1 MKMKMFKSIRSQ
13 LTIWYAVVL
22 GLIFLVSD
30 IILYR
35 SFNLSLIDTMDQT
48 LYTAAEDVEQSIF
61 KVPMEK
67 WQATIKQ
74 LERGFLVNRLFI
86 QVLEISTEKT
96 ESFRIAARSGVL
108 SGNISQQ
115 KVWDELSHQLPTKPV
130 YMNVTEES
138 PGIHPLR
145 IILFPVQHEDN
156 KAYLIQVGTS
166 LKKMFSTL
174 KDFLVIL
181 IFSGP
186 ILLLV
191 SVLGGYFILSRVLL
205 PMKSV
210 VQTAKKITAEDL
222 SLRIEANNQ
231 KNEIGQLI
239 TTFNEMIS
247 RLERSV
253 LQIKQFSS
261 DASHDLKTPLTVI
274 RGEVDIALRKNRPP
288 AEYIK
293 TLTSVREEAK
303 KLGRIIDNLL
313 FLSRIDSRDHQRS
326 FEKVHLDEI
335 LLEVFEKTTPL
346 ANEKELAYVLEKIER
361 VSIQGDPIL
370 LSRLLMNLVDN
381 AIKYTPA
388 GGQIKIS
395 LKNTGEKTRLAIQ
408 DNGIGIPGNALPFIF
423 NRFYRVDQSRSQ
435 RNEGAG
441 LGLSI
446 VKKIADIHQAE
457 VDIHSQLNKGTT
469 VFVSFPLSTTVN

>member
-1 MKMKMFKSIRSQ
+1 MKMKLFKSIRSQ
-13 LTIWYAVVL
+13 LTIWYAVVV
-22 GLIFLVSD
+22 GLIFLASD
-30 IILYR
+30 IILYQG
-35 SFNLSLIDTMDQT
+35 FKMSLTDTMDQT

-67 WQATIKQ
+67 WQAAIKQ

-86 QVLEISTEKT
+86 QVLEISTEKAD
-96 ESFRIAARSGVL
+96 SFRIAARSGVL

-115 KVWDELSHQLPTKPV
+115 KMWDELSHQLPSKPV
-130 YMNVTEES
+130 YINITEES

-145 IILFPVQHEDN
+145 IILYPVRQEGN

-166 LKKMFSTL
+166 LKKMSSTL
-174 KDFLVIL
+174 KDFLIIL

-191 SVLGGYFILSRVLL
+191 SVLGGYFILTRVLQ

-239 TTFNEMIS
+239 ITFNEMIS

-253 LQIKQFSS
+253 SQIKQFSS

-274 RGEVDIALRKNRPP
+274 RGEIDITLRKNRPK

-303 KLGRIIDNLL
+303 KLERVIDNLL
-313 FLSRIDSRDHQRS
+313 FLSRIDSRDYQRS
-326 FEKVHLDEI
+326 YEKVQLDEI
-335 LLEVFEKTTPL
+335 LLDVFEKITPL
-346 ANEKELAYVLEKIER
+346 ANEKEVAYVLEIIER
-361 VSIQGDPIL
+361 VSMQGDPIL
-370 LSRLLMNLVDN
+370 LSRLLMNLMDN
-381 AIKYTPA
+381 AIKYTPP

-395 LKNTGEKTRLAIQ
+395 LKNTREKTRFTIQ
-408 DNGIGIPGNALPFIF
+408 DTGIGIPESALSYIF

-457 VDIHSQLNKGTT
+457 IDIHSQLNEGTT
-469 VFVSFPLSTTVN
+469 VLVSFPLSTA

>member
-13 LTIWYAVVL
+13 LTIWYGVVL
-22 GLIFLVSD
+22 ALIFVVSD

-35 SFNLSLIDTMDQT
+35 SFKMSLNDTMDQT
-48 LYTAAEDVEQSIF
+48 LYTAAEDVETSIF
-61 KVPMEK
+61 KVPKEK

-96 ESFRIAARSGVL
+96 GGFRIAARSGVL

-115 KVWDELSHQLPTKPV
+115 KVWQALSHQLPAKPV
-130 YMNVTEES
+130 YMNVTQES
-138 PGIHPLR
+138 PAIHPLR
-145 IILFPVQHEDN
+145 IILYPVQQEGN
-156 KAYLIQVGTS
+156 KEYLIQVGTS

-174 KDFLVIL
+174 KDFLTIL

-191 SVLGGYFILSRVLL
+191 SVLGGFFILTRVLQ

-210 VQTAKKITAEDL
+210 VQTAKKITTEDL
-222 SLRIEANNQ
+222 SLRIEVNNQ

-274 RGEVDIALRKNRPP
+274 RGEIDIALRKNRPP

-293 TLTSVREEAK
+293 TLRSVGEEAK
-303 KLGRIIDNLL
+303 KLERVIDNLL
-313 FLSRIDSRDHQRS
+313 FLSRIDSRDYQRS

-335 LLEVFEKTTPL
+335 LLEVFEKTTSI
-346 ANEKELAYVLEKIER
+346 ANEKELAYVLEKMER
-361 VSIQGDPIL
+361 IPMQGDPIL

-381 AIKYTPA
+381 AIKYTPR
-388 GGQIKIS
+388 GGRINIS
-395 LKNTGEKTRLAIQ
+395 LKKSKEKAELTIRDTGM
-408 DNGIGIPGNALPFIF
+408 GIPQKALSLIF

-435 RNEGAG
+435 SNEGAG

-446 VKKIADIHQAE
+446 VKKIADIHQAKI
-457 VDIHSQLNKGTT
+457 DIHSQLSKGTT
-469 VFVSFPLSTTVN
+469 VLVSFPLSYAAN

>member
-1 MKMKMFKSIRSQ
+1 
-13 LTIWYAVVL
+13 
-22 GLIFLVSD
+22 
-30 IILYR
+30 
-35 SFNLSLIDTMDQT
+35 
-48 LYTAAEDVEQSIF
+48 
-61 KVPMEK
+61 
-67 WQATIKQ
+67 
-74 LERGFLVNRLFI
+74 
-86 QVLEISTEKT
+86 
-96 ESFRIAARSGVL
+96 
-108 SGNISQQ
+108 
-115 KVWDELSHQLPTKPV
+115 
-130 YMNVTEES
+130 
-138 PGIHPLR
+138 
-145 IILFPVQHEDN
+145 
-156 KAYLIQVGTS
+156 
-166 LKKMFSTL
+166 
-174 KDFLVIL
+174 
-181 IFSGP
+181 
-186 ILLLV
+186 
-191 SVLGGYFILSRVLL
+191 
-205 PMKSV
+205 V

-222 SLRIEANNQ
+222 SLRIEVNNQ

-303 KLGRIIDNLL
+303 KLERIIDNLL
-313 FLSRIDSRDHQRS
+313 FLSRIDSRDYQRS

-346 ANEKELAYVLEKIER
+346 ANKKQLAYVLEKMER
-361 VSIQGDPIL
+361 ISMPGDHIL

-381 AIKYTPA
+381 AIKYTPH
-388 GGQIKIS
+388 GGRIRIS
-395 LKNTGEKTRLAIQ
+395 LKNTGEKSRLTIQ
-408 DNGIGIPGNALPFIF
+408 DTGIGIPENALPFIF

-446 VKKIADIHQAE
+446 VKKIADIHQVE

-469 VFVSFPLSTTVN
+469 VLVSFPLSTA

>member
-1 MKMKMFKSIRSQ
+1 MRIFKSIRSQ

-22 GLIFLVSD
+22 ALIFVVSD

-35 SFNLSLIDTMDQT
+35 SFKMSLTDTMDQT
-48 LYTAAEDVEQSIF
+48 LYTAAEEVETAIF
-61 KVPMEK
+61 KVPKEK
-67 WQATIKQ
+67 WQTTIKQ

-86 QVLEISTEKT
+86 QVLEISTEKAGG
-96 ESFRIAARSGVL
+96 FRIAARSGVL

-115 KVWDELSHQLPTKPV
+115 KVWEELSHQLPAKPV
-130 YMNVTEES
+130 YMNVTQES
-138 PGIHPLR
+138 PAIHPLR
-145 IILFPVQHEDN
+145 IILYPVQQEGN
-156 KAYLIQVGTS
+156 KEYLIQVGTS
-166 LKKMFSTL
+166 LKKIFSTL
-174 KDFLVIL
+174 EDFLTIL
-181 IFSGP
+181 LFSGP
-186 ILLLV
+186 ILLFV
-191 SVLGGYFILSRVLL
+191 SVLGGYLILTRVLQ
-205 PMKSV
+205 PMKAV
-210 VQTAKKITAEDL
+210 VKTAQKITTEDL
-222 SLRIEANNQ
+222 SLRIESKNQ
-231 KNEIGQLI
+231 ENEIGQLI

-274 RGEVDIALRKNRPP
+274 RGEIDIALRKNRPP

-293 TLTSVREEAK
+293 TLKSVGEEAK
-303 KLGRIIDNLL
+303 KLERVIDNLL
-313 FLSRIDSRDHQRS
+313 FLSRMDSRDYQRS

-335 LLEVFEKTTPL
+335 FLEVFEKTASI
-346 ANEKELAYVLEKIER
+346 ANEKELAYVIEKMER
-361 VSIQGDPIL
+361 IPMQGDPIL

-381 AIKYTPA
+381 AIKYTPR
-388 GGQIKIS
+388 GGRVKIS
-395 LKNTGEKTRLAIQ
+395 LKKSKGKAELTIQ
-408 DNGIGIPGNALPFIF
+408 DTGMGIPSEALSLIF

-435 RNEGAG
+435 QNEGAG

-469 VFVSFPLSTTVN
+469 AIVSFPLSTAGK

>member
-1 MKMKMFKSIRSQ
+1 MS
-13 LTIWYAVVL
+13 LT
-22 GLIFLVSD
+22 
-30 IILYR
+30 
-35 SFNLSLIDTMDQT
+35 DTMDQT
-48 LYTAAEDVEQSIF
+48 LYTAAEDVESSIF

-96 ESFRIAARSGVL
+96 GGFRIAARSGVL

-115 KVWDELSHQLPTKPV
+115 KVWEELSHQLPAKPV
-130 YMNVTEES
+130 YMNVTQES
-138 PGIHPLR
+138 PAIHPLR
-145 IILFPVQHEDN
+145 IILYPVQQEG
-156 KAYLIQVGTS
+156 KREYLIQVGTS

-174 KDFLVIL
+174 KDFLTIL

-191 SVLGGYFILSRVLL
+191 SVLGGYFILTRVLL

-210 VQTAKKITAEDL
+210 VQTAKKITTEDL

-274 RGEVDIALRKNRPP
+274 RGEIDIALRKNRPP

-293 TLTSVREEAK
+293 TLSSVGEEAK
-303 KLGRIIDNLL
+303 KLERVIDNLL
-313 FLSRIDSRDHQRS
+313 FLSRIDSRDYQRS
-326 FEKVHLDEI
+326 HEKVHLDEI

-346 ANEKELAYVLEKIER
+346 ASEKELAYVLKKIER
-361 VSIQGDPIL
+361 VSMHGDSIL
-370 LSRLLMNLVDN
+370 LSRLLMNLLDN
-381 AIKYTPA
+381 AIKYTPL

-395 LKNTGEKTRLAIQ
+395 LKNSGEKAELNIQ
-408 DNGIGIPGNALPFIF
+408 DTGMGIPQNALPFIF

-446 VKKIADIHQAE
+446 VKKIADIHQAR
-457 VDIHSQLNKGTT
+457 VDVHSQLNKGTT
-469 VFVSFPLSTTVN
+469 VLVSFPLSTA

>member
-1 MKMKMFKSIRSQ
+1 MKMFKSIRSQ

-35 SFNLSLIDTMDQT
+35 SFKLSLIDTMDQT

-61 KVPMEK
+61 KVPTEK
-67 WQATIKQ
+67 WQTTIKQ

-86 QVLEISTEKT
+86 QVLEISIEKT
-96 ESFRIAARSGVL
+96 ENFHIAARSGVL

-115 KVWDELSHQLPTKPV
+115 KVWDELSCQLPPKPV

-138 PGIHPLR
+138 PAIHPLR
-145 IILFPVQHEDN
+145 IILYPVQHEGN

-174 KDFLVIL
+174 KDFLIVL

-186 ILLLV
+186 VLLV
-191 SVLGGYFILSRVLL
+191 ISVLGGYFILTRVLQ
-205 PMKSV
+205 PMKTV
-210 VQTAKKITAEDL
+210 VQTVKKITAEDL
-222 SLRIEANNQ
+222 SLRIEPNNQ

-239 TTFNEMIS
+239 TTFNEMIT

-274 RGEVDIALRKNRPP
+274 RGEVDIALRKNRPQ

-303 KLGRIIDNLL
+303 KLERIIDNLL
-313 FLSRIDSRDHQRS
+313 FLSRIDSRNYQRT
-326 FEKVHLDEI
+326 FEKVDLDEI

-346 ANEKELAYVLEKIER
+346 ANKKKLAYVLEKIER
-361 VSIQGDPIL
+361 VSLQGDHIL
-370 LSRLLMNLVDN
+370 LNRLLMNLMDN
-381 AIKYTPA
+381 AIKYTPP
-388 GGQIKIS
+388 GGRIQIS
-395 LKNTGEKTRLAIQ
+395 LKNTRKKSRLTIE
-408 DNGIGIPGNALPFIF
+408 DTGIGIPENALPFIF

-446 VKKIADIHQAE
+446 VKKIADIHQAD
-457 VDIHSQLNKGTT
+457 VDIRSQLNKGTT
-469 VFVSFPLSTTVN
+469 VLVSFPLSTITH

>member
-35 SFNLSLIDTMDQT
+35 SFKLSLIDTMDQT

-61 KVPMEK
+61 KVPGEK

-86 QVLEISTEKT
+86 QVLEISSEKT
-96 ESFRIAARSGVL
+96 ASFRIAARSGVL

-115 KVWDELSHQLPTKPV
+115 KVWDELSQQLPPKPV

-138 PGIHPLR
+138 PAIHPLR
-145 IILFPVQHEDN
+145 IILYPVQQEGN

-174 KDFLVIL
+174 KDFLMVL

-186 ILLLV
+186 VLLLI
-191 SVLGGYFILSRVLL
+191 SVLGGYFILTRVLH
-205 PMKSV
+205 PMKTV

-222 SLRIEANNQ
+222 SLRIQPNNQ

-239 TTFNEMIS
+239 ITFNEMIS

-303 KLGRIIDNLL
+303 KLEGIIDNLL
-313 FLSRIDSRDHQRS
+313 FLSCIDSRSYQRS
-326 FEKVHLDEI
+326 FENVHPDEI

-346 ANEKELAYVLEKIER
+346 ANEKQLAYVLEKIER
-361 VSIQGDPIL
+361 ISLPGDPIL

-381 AIKYTPA
+381 AIKYTPP
-388 GGQIKIS
+388 GGRIQMS
-395 LKNTGEKTRLAIQ
+395 LKNSGEKTILAIQ
-408 DNGIGIPGNALPFIF
+408 DNGIGIPENALPFIF
-423 NRFYRVDQSRSQ
+423 NRFYRVDQSRTQ

-469 VFVSFPLSTTVN
+469 ILVSFPLSST

>member
-35 SFNLSLIDTMDQT
+35 SFKLSLIDTMDQT

-61 KVPMEK
+61 KLPMEK

-86 QVLEISTEKT
+86 QVLEISSEKT
-96 ESFRIAARSGVL
+96 ESFLIAARSGVL

-115 KVWDELSHQLPTKPV
+115 KVWDELSHQLPVKPV

-145 IILFPVQHEDN
+145 IILYPVEQEGN

-191 SVLGGYFILSRVLL
+191 SVLGGYFILTRVLQ

-210 VQTAKKITAEDL
+210 VQTAKKITTEDL
-222 SLRIEANNQ
+222 SLRIEVNNQ

-253 LQIKQFSS
+253 IQIKQFSS

-274 RGEVDIALRKNRPP
+274 RGEVDIALRKNRSP

-313 FLSRIDSRDHQRS
+313 FLSRIDTRDYQRS

-361 VSIQGDPIL
+361 VSMQGDPIL

-435 RNEGAG
+435 RDEGAG

-457 VDIHSQLNKGTT
+457 VDIHSQLNEGTT
-469 VFVSFPLSTTVN
+469 VLVSFPLSST

>member
-1 MKMKMFKSIRSQ
+1 MKLFKSIRSQ

-22 GLIFLVSD
+22 ALIFVVSD

-35 SFNLSLIDTMDQT
+35 SFKMSLTDTMDTT
-48 LYTAAEDVEQSIF
+48 LYTAAEDVETSIF
-61 KVPMEK
+61 KVPKEK

-86 QVLEISTEKT
+86 QVLEVSTEKT
-96 ESFRIAARSGVL
+96 TGFRVAARSGVL

-115 KVWDELSHQLPTKPV
+115 KVWEELSHQLPAKPV

-138 PGIHPLR
+138 LAIHPLR
-145 IILFPVQHEDN
+145 IILYPVEQEGN
-156 KAYLIQVGTS
+156 KEYLIQVGTS

-174 KDFLVIL
+174 KDFLTIL
-181 IFSGP
+181 IFSAP

-191 SVLGGYFILSRVLL
+191 SVLGGYFILTRVLQ

-210 VQTAKKITAEDL
+210 VQTVKKITTEDL
-222 SLRIEANNQ
+222 SLRIESQNQ
-231 KNEIGQLI
+231 ENEIGQLV

-274 RGEVDIALRKNRPP
+274 RGEIDIALRKKRPP

-293 TLTSVREEAK
+293 TLKSVCEEAK
-303 KLGRIIDNLL
+303 KLERVIDNLL
-313 FLSRIDSRDHQRS
+313 FLSRIDSRDYQRC
-326 FEKVHLDEI
+326 FKTAHLDEI
-335 LLEVFEKTTPL
+335 LLEVFEKTTSI
-346 ANEKELAYVLEKIER
+346 AIEKKLAYILEKMER
-361 VSIQGDPIL
+361 VPMQGDPIL
-370 LSRLLMNLVDN
+370 LSRLLMNLMDN
-381 AIKYTPA
+381 AIKYTPS
-388 GGQIKIS
+388 GGRVKIS
-395 LKNTGEKTRLAIQ
+395 LKKSGEKAELTIR
-408 DNGIGIPGNALPFIF
+408 DTGMGIPQGALSLIF

-446 VKKIADIHQAE
+446 VKKIADIHQAKVE
-457 VDIHSQLNKGTT
+457 IHSQLNKGTT
-469 VFVSFPLSTTVN
+469 VLVSFPLPTAAS

>member
-1 MKMKMFKSIRSQ
+1 MKIKMFKSIRSQ

-22 GLIFLVSD
+22 GLFFLVSD

-35 SFNLSLIDTMDQT
+35 SFKLSLIDTMDQT

-61 KVPMEK
+61 KVPKEK
-67 WQATIKQ
+67 WQAAIKQ

-86 QVLEISTEKT
+86 QVLEISTE
-96 ESFRIAARSGVL
+96 EADSFRIAARSGVL

-115 KVWDELSHQLPTKPV
+115 KVWDELSHHLPAKPV

-145 IILFPVQHEDN
+145 IILYPVQQEGN

-174 KDFLVIL
+174 KDFIVIL

-191 SVLGGYFILSRVLL
+191 SVLGGYFILTRVLQ

-210 VQTAKKITAEDL
+210 VQTAKKISAEDL
-222 SLRIEANNQ
+222 SLRIEDNNQ

-253 LQIKQFSS
+253 RQIKQFSS

-274 RGEVDIALRKNRPP
+274 RGEIDIALRKNRPP
-288 AEYIK
+288 EEYIK

-303 KLGRIIDNLL
+303 KLERVIDNLL
-313 FLSRIDSRDHQRS
+313 FLSRIDSRDYRRS
-326 FEKVHLDEI
+326 FENVHLDEI
-335 LLEVFEKTTPL
+335 FLEVFEKTTAL

-361 VSIQGDPIL
+361 VFIQGDSIL

-381 AIKYTPA
+381 AIKYTLP

-395 LKNTGEKTRLAIQ
+395 LKNTGEKARFTIH
-408 DNGIGIPGNALPFIF
+408 DTGIGIPENAIPFIF

-446 VKKIADIHQAE
+446 VRKIADIHQAE
-457 VDIHSQLNKGTT
+457 VDIHSQLNEGTT
-469 VFVSFPLSTTVN
+469 ASVSFPLSTAAN